1 MEILKILSN
10 TFQSM
15 AENFK
20 NRITNPIGGAFLT
33 SWIIINWKLVY
44 YFLLNDDK
52 VITKITFIEK
62 NYTEFSQIFCWPA
75 TFALV
80 YILLYPTISNLSSF
94 IWAITDKWSKQ
105 FTALYIEK
113 KIPLYEEDKSNI
125 LNTMREQAIKFE
137 DERKNLKSQ
146 IDTLNSSL
154 ANFDKPYQSE
164 NPESNNSKQQDS
176 ETKEHQEATNLKFTS
191 GILDKLNTAKGRYLL
206 NESMAKLFYMS
217 IDRDGDKADIQT
229 YCEIYKSIVKAYPA
243 PFEPQAVRGTGITID
258 LTRVK
263 LFITR
268 MITRELIREFDNQS
282 NSVKLTD
289 TGKQF
294 SLNIIENNL

>member
-1 MEILKILSN
+1 MRDPAL
-10 TFQSM
+10 
-15 AENFK
+15 
-20 NRITNPIGGAFLT
+20 LT

-44 YFLLNDDK
+44 YLLLNNDK

-75 TFALV
+75 AFSLI
-80 YILLYPTISNLSSF
+80 YILFYPTISNLSSF
-94 IWAITDKWSKQ
+94 IWAITDKLSKQ

-137 DERKNLKSQ
+137 DERKNLKGQ
-146 IDTLNSSL
+146 IDTLNSAL
-154 ANFDKPYQSE
+154 ASFAKPYQSK
-164 NPESNNSKQQDS
+164 NQDESDSKQQDP
-176 ETKEHQEATNLKFTS
+176 ETTEHQIVSNLKFTS
-191 GILDKLNTAKGRYLL
+191 GIFDNLNTTKSKYLL
-206 NESMAKLFYMS
+206 NESMAKLFYMN

-243 PFEPQAVRGTGITID
+243 PFEPQAIRSGGTNID

-263 LFITR
+263 LFLTR
-268 MITRELIREFDNQS
+268 MITRDLIKEFDSQS

-289 TGKQF
+289 SGKQV
-294 SLNIIENNL
+294 SLKIIENNL